1 CPHRLARAGR
11 CACPDAGRSATH
23 CRFYPS
29 SAFCHAQQPPDTRD
43 QRPAP
48 LALAPRL
55 WATGPT
61 GGVVQAQTMSSLARS
76 RDLRRAAIVPRTAR
90 GAVSGEP
97 TRLSLAPDHLGHD
110 LTRCRA
116 LSKRRSGGT
125 VLHPLGSGNPSGAT
139 QDHHEDGCA
148 ALQNGPGGA
157 EGIDDLRHNLQSR
170 SSGYAP
176 ISSATTDRGRA
187 YQLSRCVAVV
197 RCAQQ
202 WDTVR
207 GVGHQSLAAES
218 GGTSG
223 AKAATQEVSLHDETT
238 SYIA

>member
-1 CPHRLARAGR
+1 MGIARSSLMARGALCPIPLYDRRNSASGETTPPAVAFPCSGWCTVPCGYGVADPTRGLAFAYPCIVSCPKDTSRLSGQGRARGGPRPVVLCPHRLARAGR

-116 LSKRRSGGT
+116 LS
-125 VLHPLGSGNPSGAT
+125 
-139 QDHHEDGCA
+139 
-148 ALQNGPGGA
+148 
-157 EGIDDLRHNLQSR
+157 
-170 SSGYAP
+170 
-176 ISSATTDRGRA
+176 
-187 YQLSRCVAVV
+187 
-197 RCAQQ
+197 
-202 WDTVR
+202 
-207 GVGHQSLAAES
+207 
-218 GGTSG
+218 
-223 AKAATQEVSLHDETT
+223 
-238 SYIA
+238 